1 MLISSQ
7 CDFVFIYLRHSW
19 YDPTNVTINYISC
32 HIGCSLQKFWQHLF
46 PIEHLVFTCVHYDK
60 EIFILDVNNLKRF
73 AYCVLDRYS
82 KLEIISCTNLNWWQK
97 PVGVPR
103 VFRDLDLFWGRYTFN
118 SIKLR
123 LLCRWWEILQCNK
136 LRFG

>member
-7 CDFVFIYLRHSW
+7 CDFVFIYLWHSW

-46 PIEHLVFTCVHYDK
+46 PIKHLVFTCVHYNK
-60 EIFILDVNNLKRF
+60 EIFVLDVNNLKRF

-82 KLEIISCTNLNWWQK
+82 KLEIISCTNFVHWWQNL
-97 PVGVPR
+97 VGVPR
-103 VFRDLDLFWGRYTFN
+103 VLHDFDLFWGWNIFN
-118 SIKLR
+118 AIKL
-123 LLCRWWEILQCNK
+123 WEVLKYNK
-136 LRFG
+136 LRFR